1 MAMTKA
7 ERERFA
13 ALENDLAES
22 RAFRR
27 TEEVK
32 PDLPVPDNGSGG
44 KTYGFRA
51 HAYGAI
57 EYKADAHASTSIGNH
72 SYYEGKRCGGSQR
85 GVPLCSTR
93 ERALRVVRNQ
103 LENNFAQALARLD
116 AEIEAERAN
125 PTPHPEQAK

>member
-13 ALENDLAES
+13 ALEKDLAES

-27 TEEVK
+27 TEQVQ
-32 PDLPVPDNGSGG
+32 PDLPVPGNGSGG
-44 KTYGFRA
+44 KTYGFLP
-51 HAYGAI
+51 HAYGTI
-57 EYKADAHASTSIGNH
+57 EFRAEPHSSSSISNH
-72 SYYEGKRCGGSQR
+72 RYYEGKRCGGSQR
-85 GVPLCSTR
+85 GVALCSTR

-103 LENNFAQALARLD
+103 LENSFAQALARLD

-125 PTPHPEQAK
+125 PTSHPEHTK